1 MDPQTV
7 TITGR
12 LTFPT
17 FGMTEAI
24 ARNTT
29 SQYPKAADKIA
40 PEFNLFLEQAQLDK
54 LIRHL
59 RDEFIPFAVE
69 RARHKE
75 TRNIVS
81 DKHQKRLLDSLEEA
95 DWAEQPPF
103 LPIKAIPVKSSELV
117 PEAVAMLKVTGRA
130 GQDIHQKAVV
140 TGIDDLTH
148 GTSQPVSYPAV
159 MPIKNTVFSLYSGC
173 RAAATL
179 NLYAYVATGS
189 PGISAQATTI
199 VFKGDDTPFGGG
211 VDIDEEELF
220 LDD

>member
-17 FGMTEAI
+17 FAMTEAI

-29 SQYPKAADKIA
+29 SMYPKPADKIA

-54 LIRHL
+54 LVRHI
-59 RDEFIPFAVE
+59 RDEFIPFAVK
-69 RARHKE
+69 RGQDKE
-75 TRNIVS
+75 TRNVIS
-81 DKHQKRLLDSLEEA
+81 DKHQKRLLDSLTEA

-117 PEAVAMLKVTGRA
+117 PEAVAMLKVMGRA

-148 GTSQPVSYPAV
+148 GTSEPVSYPAV
-159 MPIKNTVFSLYSGC
+159 MPIRDTVFSLYSGC

-211 VDIDEEELF
+211 VDVDEEELF